1 MKILYHHRIASKDGQ
16 YVHIEA
22 ITTELVKLGHELVMV
37 APSVAENND
46 FGSDGGWVSKIRQ
59 YMPKLVSELL
69 ELAYSVLAFIKLSM
83 AIIKHR
89 PDVIYERYNLYLPAG
104 IWAKKLFKLP
114 FLLEVNSPLYL
125 ERDQYGGVSLPC
137 LAKWTERYVW
147 KNADKV
153 LPVSHV
159 LASYVKAEGVG
170 NDKIVVIPNGVNLD
184 LFKPK
189 DVNNRKPQFDN
200 KLVVGFVG
208 FCREWHKLDEV
219 LMTLNEHDNKSLFF
233 LVVGDGPAIPE
244 LNALAKKLDFE
255 DRFHVTGLV
264 GRDEMPLWLD
274 QIDIALQSSVTPW
287 ASPLKMLEYMAKGLT
302 ILAPK
307 APNIEELITHDDTA
321 LLFKPDDLKSFTDSL
336 NALCA
341 NPAYCAT
348 LGQNAQKK
356 IYENDMT
363 WNGNARII
371 VDTFNALLM
380 REKGKH

>member
-46 FGSDGGWVSKIRQ
+46 FGSDGGWVSKVRQ
-59 YMPKLVSELL
+59 FMPKFISELL
-69 ELAYSVLAFIKLSM
+69 ELAYSVLAFLKLSI
-83 AIIKHR
+83 AIMKHR

-114 FLLEVNSPLYL
+114 LLLEVNSPLYL
-125 ERDQYGGVSLPC
+125 ERDEYGGVALPR
-137 LAKWTERYVW
+137 LAKWTERYAW
-147 KNADKV
+147 QHADKV
-153 LPVSHV
+153 LPVSNV
-159 LASYVKAEGVG
+159 LASYVKAEGVPD
-170 NDKIVVIPNGVNLD
+170 DKIVVIPNGVNLD

-189 DVNNRKPQFDN
+189 ERKNRKPEFDN

-219 LMTLNEHDNKSLFF
+219 LITLNQHENKSLFF

-244 LNALAKKLDFE
+244 LRELAQELGFE

-264 GRDEMPLWLD
+264 ERDAMPFWLD

-307 APNIEELITHDDTA
+307 APNIEELITHEETA
-321 LLFKPDDLKSFTDSL
+321 LLFSPDDLQSFTATL
-336 NALCA
+336 NTLCGDEALCK
-341 NPAYCAT
+341 T
-348 LGQNAQKK
+348 LGERAQKK

-363 WNGNARII
+363 WNGNARLII
-371 VDTFNALLM
+371 KLFEQLKA
-380 REKGKH
+380 

>member
-46 FGSDGGWVSKIRQ
+46 FGSDGGWVSKVRQ
-59 YMPKLVSELL
+59 FMPKFISELL
-69 ELAYSVLAFIKLSM
+69 ELAYSVLAFLKLSI
-83 AIIKHR
+83 AIMKHR

-114 FLLEVNSPLYL
+114 LLLEVNSPLYL
-125 ERDQYGGVSLPC
+125 ERDEYGGVALPR
-137 LAKWTERYVW
+137 LAKWTERYAW
-147 KNADKV
+147 QHADKV
-153 LPVSHV
+153 LPVSNV
-159 LASYVKAEGVG
+159 LASYVKAEGVPD
-170 NDKIVVIPNGVNLD
+170 DKIVVIPNGVNLD

-189 DVNNRKPQFDN
+189 ERKNRKPEFDN

-219 LMTLNEHDNKSLFF
+219 LITLNQHENKSLFF

-244 LNALAKKLDFE
+244 LRKLAKELGFE

-264 GRDEMPLWLD
+264 ERDAMPFWLD

-307 APNIEELITHDDTA
+307 APNIEELITHEETA
-321 LLFKPDDLKSFTDSL
+321 LLFSPDDLQSFTATL
-336 NALCA
+336 NTLCGDEALCK
-341 NPAYCAT
+341 T
-348 LGQNAQKK
+348 LGERAQKK

-363 WNGNARII
+363 WNGNARLII
-371 VDTFNALLM
+371 KLFEQLKA
-380 REKGKH
+380 

>member
-22 ITTELVKLGHELVMV
+22 ITTELLNLGHELIMV

-46 FGSDGGWVSKIRQ
+46 FGSDGGWVSKVRQ
-59 YMPKLVSELL
+59 FMPKFISELL
-69 ELAYSVLAFIKLSM
+69 ELAYSVLAFLKLSI
-83 AIIKHR
+83 AIMKHR

-114 FLLEVNSPLYL
+114 LLLEVNSPLYL
-125 ERDQYGGVSLPC
+125 ERDEYGGVALPR
-137 LAKWTERYVW
+137 LAKWTERYAW
-147 KNADKV
+147 QHADKV
-153 LPVSHV
+153 LPVSNV
-159 LASYVKAEGVG
+159 LASYVKAEGVPD
-170 NDKIVVIPNGVNLD
+170 DKIVVIPNGVNLD

-189 DVNNRKPQFDN
+189 ERKNRKPEFDN

-219 LMTLNEHDNKSLFF
+219 LITLNQHENKSLFF

-244 LNALAKKLDFE
+244 LRKLAKELGFE

-264 GRDEMPLWLD
+264 ERDAMPFWLD

-307 APNIEELITHDDTA
+307 APNIEELITHEETA
-321 LLFKPDDLKSFTDSL
+321 LLFSPDDLQSFT
-336 NALCA
+336 
-341 NPAYCAT
+341 AT
-348 LGQNAQKK
+348 LNTLCGDETLCKTLGERAQKK

-363 WNGNARII
+363 WNGNARLII
-371 VDTFNALLM
+371 KLFEQLKA
-380 REKGKH
+380 

>member
-22 ITTELVKLGHELVMV
+22 ITTELVKLGHDLVMV

-59 YMPKLVSELL
+59 TMPKFVSELL
-69 ELAYSVLAFIKLSM
+69 ELAYSVLAFLKLSI
-83 AIIKHR
+83 AILKHR

-114 FLLEVNSPLYL
+114 LLLEVNSPLYL
-125 ERDQYGGVSLPC
+125 ERDQYGGVALPG
-137 LAKWTERYVW
+137 LAKWTERYAW

-159 LASYVKAEGVG
+159 LASYVKAEGVD

-189 DVNNRKPQFDN
+189 DANNRKPQFDN

-219 LMTLNEHDNKSLFF
+219 LMTLNEHENKSLFF

-244 LNALAKKLDFE
+244 LKALAKKLNFE

-264 GRDEMPLWLD
+264 GRDEMPFWLD

-321 LLFKPDDLKSFTDSL
+321 LLFQPDDLKSFTDSL
-336 NALCA
+336 NTLCA
-341 NPAYCAT
+341 NPASCAT

-363 WNGNARII
+363 WEGNAKLI
-371 VDTFNALLM
+371 VKLSKSL
-380 REKGKH
+380 

>member
-46 FGSDGGWVSKIRQ
+46 FGSDGGWVSKVRQ
-59 YMPKLVSELL
+59 FMPKFISELL
-69 ELAYSVLAFIKLSM
+69 ELAYSVLAFLKLSI
-83 AIIKHR
+83 AIMKHR

-114 FLLEVNSPLYL
+114 LLLEVNSPLYL
-125 ERDQYGGVSLPC
+125 ERDEYGGVALPR
-137 LAKWTERYVW
+137 LAKWTERYAW
-147 KNADKV
+147 QHADKV
-153 LPVSHV
+153 LPVSNV
-159 LASYVKAEGVG
+159 LASYVKAEGVPD
-170 NDKIVVIPNGVNLD
+170 DKIVVIPNGVNLD

-189 DVNNRKPQFDN
+189 ERKNRKPEFDN

-219 LMTLNEHDNKSLFF
+219 LITLNQHENKSLFF

-244 LNALAKKLDFE
+244 LRKLAKELGFE

-264 GRDEMPLWLD
+264 ERDAMPFWLD

-307 APNIEELITHDDTA
+307 APNIEELITHEETA
-321 LLFKPDDLKSFTDSL
+321 LLFSPDDLQSFT
-336 NALCA
+336 
-341 NPAYCAT
+341 AT
-348 LGQNAQKK
+348 LNTLCGDETLCKTLGERAQKK

-363 WNGNARII
+363 WNGNARLII
-371 VDTFNALLM
+371 KLFEQLKA
-380 REKGKH
+380 

>member
-22 ITTELVKLGHELVMV
+22 ITTELLNLGHELIMV

-46 FGSDGGWVSKIRQ
+46 FGSDGGWVSKVRQ
-59 YMPKLVSELL
+59 YMPKFMSELL
-69 ELAYSVLAFIKLSM
+69 ELAYSVLAFVKLSI
-83 AIIKHR
+83 AIMKHR

-125 ERDQYGGVSLPC
+125 ERDDYGGVALPWI
-137 LAKWTERYVW
+137 AKWSERYAW
-147 KNADKV
+147 QNADKV
-153 LPVSHV
+153 LPVSNV
-159 LASYVKAEGVG
+159 LASYVKAEGVPD
-170 NDKIVVIPNGVNLD
+170 DKIVVIPNGVNLD

-189 DVNNRKPQFDN
+189 EAKNRKTEFDN

-219 LMTLNEHDNKSLFF
+219 LTALNAHENKSLFF

-244 LNALAKKLDFE
+244 LNVLAKKLNFE
-255 DRFHVTGLV
+255 TRFHVTGLV

-302 ILAPK
+302 ILAPR
-307 APNIEELITHDDTA
+307 APNIIELVTHDETA
-321 LLFKPDDLKSFTDSL
+321 LLFSPDNPDSFLGSL
-336 NALCA
+336 NELCA
-341 NPAYCAT
+341 NPDKCAA
-348 LGQNAQKK
+348 LGKNAQKK

-363 WNGNARII
+363 WRGNAKTIL
-371 VDTFNALLM
+371 DAFHTLLTHK
-380 REKGKH
+380 KGS